1 MNKPALTAILIL
13 PIIVI
18 LVLILFSNKKD
29 GKKEMNTQTN
39 IAADNSQQTT
49 QQQVPTPQADT
60 QAPTESTPT
69 PEQPVVKE
77 ETTQSGAPTMQL
89 DKTRRYKA
97 VLDTTAGKITVALN
111 SLETPVTVN
120 NFVYLAKKAF
130 YNGTIFHRVINNF
143 MIQGGDPNGD
153 GTGGPGYTFADET
166 FDGVYTAG
174 TIAMANA
181 GPNTNGSQFF
191 IMHKDYP
198 LPKNYVIFGKVT
210 AGMEIVNNIATAP
223 VETNAMGEKS
233 KPVTPI
239 KVTTVTIVEE

>member
-29 GKKEMNTQTN
+29 GKKETEGSTATNTNTTQTTS
-39 IAADNSQQTT
+39 AQTQPVKQEQTT
-49 QQQVPTPQADT
+49 PAVEKQEKAGV
-60 QAPTESTPT
+60 
-69 PEQPVVKE
+69 
-77 ETTQSGAPTMQL
+77 PTMQL
-89 DKTRRYKA
+89 DKSKRYKA
-97 VLDTTAGKITVALN
+97 VLDTSVGKITIALN

-120 NFVYLAKKAF
+120 NFVYLAKKGF

-153 GTGGPGYTFADET
+153 GTGGPGYTFDDEP
-166 FDGVYTAG
+166 FDGLYTTG

-198 LPKNYVIFGKVT
+198 LPKNYVIFGKVIE
-210 AGMEIVNNIATAP
+210 GIEIVNNIATAP
-223 VETNAMGEKS
+223 VEENSMGEKS
-233 KPVTPI
+233 KPITPI
-239 KVTTVTIVEE
+239 KIEVVNIIEE